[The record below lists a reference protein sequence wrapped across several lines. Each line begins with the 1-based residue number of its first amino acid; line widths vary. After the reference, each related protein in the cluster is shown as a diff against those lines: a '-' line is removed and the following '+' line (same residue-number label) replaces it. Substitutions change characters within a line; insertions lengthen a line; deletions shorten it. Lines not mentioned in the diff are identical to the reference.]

1 MEGSSSKGEDDE
13 SEKTAKEETPLDPSS
28 PPPFPFVRREGKEP
42 LVVSSTSSSSD
53 DEEIAR
59 RNPNLGGTS
68 GAAPSSPILNLG
80 GMRADARRE
89 RNAPVITDV
98 IDLPPDDKI
107 FQLMGVGGAKDE
119 KTKSTKLPCIGD
131 KEPFSALAT
140 DFPPDNSI
148 IQEKIKLLE
157 EKYASF
163 RRTRRDG
170 NCFFRSFI
178 FSYMEQIIEMPD
190 ENIIYNIFELL
201 EEFKL
206 VHVGLGEME
215 DTYGDLLSDF
225 RDMVIT
231 VLEAKQTSL
240 SFCHQELL
248 QKSRDDFT
256 SDMSVM
262 FLRLVASVE
271 IKIRAENYQS
281 FLSDMNQRS
290 LYEFCE
296 EEVIRMGVP
305 CDQVQVIALSN
316 ALCVPVRLVHFDSRL
331 SSSGAVSLIQHDF
344 IPNLV
349 LPSSGSSGTDD
360 SNASILPV
368 SNPLSC
374 DNIEGTPDS
383 LPDMPFVTL
392 LCTDGHYDILYPK

>member
-13 SEKTAKEETPLDPSS
+13 SEKIAKEETPLDPS
-28 PPPFPFVRREGKEP
+28 PFARREGKEP

-53 DEEIAR
+53 DEGIAR
-59 RNPNLGGTS
+59 RNRNLGGTS
-68 GAAPSSPILNLG
+68 GAAPSRSILNLG

-98 IDLPPDDKI
+98 IDLPPDEKN
-107 FQLMGVGGAKDE
+107 FQLIGLGGANDE
-119 KTKSTKLPCIGD
+119 KTKSTELPCIGD

-190 ENIIYNIFELL
+190 EDIIYNIFELL

-215 DTYGDLLSDF
+215 DTFGDLLSDF

-262 FLRLVASVE
+262 FLRFVASVE
-271 IKIRAENYQS
+271 IMIRAENYLS
-281 FLSDMNQRS
+281 FLSDMNQGS
-290 LYEFCE
+290 LYEFCM
-296 EEVIRMGVP
+296 EEVKRMGVP

-316 ALCVPVRLVHFDSRL
+316 ALCVPVRLVQIDSRL

-374 DNIEGTPDS
+374 DNIEVLDVYRLQATAS
-383 LPDMPFVTL
+383 LPKLHRFYLTQQ
-392 LCTDGHYDILYPK
+392 H